1 MAGRTSSWM
10 QLSAQRFRM
19 RRLEHALVRRDV
31 AMHDDPLRSQSLSI
45 VAGAVLAVIVVAAC
59 VVVAVVR
66 PHGTL
71 GPARIVLV
79 RESGALYVLIGEAW
93 HPAANLASARLIT
106 RSADEP
112 RVVGQRALD
121 GVRRGPAVG
130 IPGAPDPLGA
140 PQSWDVWT
148 VCDGADTVV
157 AAGAGTSPADRFDPD
172 RTVLV
177 TPRGEGPALTYL
189 LYEGRRAR
197 VDLRETAVVRALRL
211 DRVVPQPVSR
221 ALLDTVPEVAPI
233 TVPPVEEE
241 GEAGPGAVGEPVGSV
256 VRVLGAAGAEHY
268 VVLADGMQR
277 VGEVAAD
284 VIRFAR
290 AESTAVA
297 PAVAPAVVA
306 ATHLVDRLPVA
317 DFPAHARPAAG
328 ASDGVVCARW
338 HAGTAEPSSTTT
350 VLVGAALPADADTV
364 ALAQADGAGP
374 RVDRVHLPRGRSSY
388 VASTPILGSGGGT
401 GPRHLVTDV
410 GVVSGVRD
418 DAAATAL
425 GLPSAPVS
433 APWPVLAWLPHGP
446 ELAIEDASVA
456 RDAPAANPR

>member
-10 QLSAQRFRM
+10 QLSAQRFRV
-19 RRLEHALVRRDV
+19 RRVEHALVRRDV
-31 AMHDDPLRSQSLSI
+31 AMHDDPLRSQSLAF
-45 VAGAVLAVIVVAAC
+45 VAGAVLALIVVAAC

-66 PHGTL
+66 PHGTV
-71 GPARIVLV
+71 GSARIVLV
-79 RESGALYVLIGEAW
+79 RESGALYVLIGETW
-93 HPAANLASARLIT
+93 HPAVNLASAWLIT

-112 RVVGQRALD
+112 RVVGERALD

-130 IPGAPDPLGA
+130 IPGAPDPIGA
-140 PQSWDVWT
+140 PQAWDVWT
-148 VCDGADTVV
+148 VCDGVDTVV
-157 AAGAGTSPADRFDPD
+157 AAGSGSSPADHFDPD

-197 VDLRETAVVRALRL
+197 IDLRETAVVRALRL
-211 DRVVPQPVSR
+211 DRIVPQPVSR
-221 ALLDTVPEVAPI
+221 ALLDTVAEVAPI
-233 TVPPVEEE
+233 TVPRIERA
-241 GEAGPGAVGEPVGSV
+241 GETGPGAVGEPVGSV

-268 VVLADGMQR
+268 VVLADGLQR

-297 PAVAPAVVA
+297 TTVAPAAVA
-306 ATHLVDRLPVA
+306 ATALVDRLPVA
-317 DFPAHARPAAG
+317 DFPARARPVVG
-328 ASDGVVCARW
+328 ASSELVCARW
-338 HAGTAEPSSTTT
+338 HAGTADAPSTTT

-374 RVDRVHLPRGRSSY
+374 RVDRVLLPRGRSSY
-388 VASTPILGSGGGT
+388 VASTPILGPGGNT
-401 GPRHLVTDV
+401 GPRHLVTDA
-410 GVVSGVRD
+410 GVVFGVRD
-418 DAAATAL
+418 DAAAEAL
-425 GLPSAPVS
+425 GLPDAPIA
-433 APWPVLAWLPHGP
+433 APWPVLAWLPRGP

-456 RDAPAANPR
+456 RDAPVATPR

>member
-1 MAGRTSSWM
+1 M
-10 QLSAQRFRM
+10 QSSAQRFLV

-31 AMHDDPLRSQSLSI
+31 AMHDDPLRSQTMSF

-66 PHGTL
+66 PHGTV
-71 GPARIVLV
+71 GSARIVLV
-79 RESGALYVLIGEAW
+79 RESGALYVLIGETW

-112 RVVGQRALD
+112 RVVGERALD
-121 GVRRGPAVG
+121 GIQRGPAVG
-130 IPGAPDPLGA
+130 IPGAPDPVGA
-140 PQSWDVWT
+140 PQAWDVWT

-157 AAGAGTSPADRFDPD
+157 AAGSGSSPADRFDPD

-211 DRVVPQPVSR
+211 DRIVPQPVSR
-221 ALLDTVPEVAPI
+221 ALLDTLPEVAPI
-233 TVPPVEEE
+233 TVPRIEGV
-241 GEAGPGAVGEPVGSV
+241 GEAGPSAVGEPVGSV
-256 VRVLGAAGAEHY
+256 VRVLGAAGTEHY
-268 VVLADGMQR
+268 VVLTDGMQR
-277 VGEVAAD
+277 IGEVAAD

-297 PAVAPAVVA
+297 PTVAPAAVA
-306 ATHLVDRLPVA
+306 VTQLVDRLPVA
-317 DFPAHARPAAG
+317 DFPAHARPAVG
-328 ASDGVVCARW
+328 ASSHLVCARW
-338 HAGTAEPSSTTT
+338 HAGTAEAPSTTT

-364 ALAQADGAGP
+364 TLAQADGAGP
-374 RVDRVHLPRGRSSY
+374 RVDRVRLPRGRSSY
-388 VASTPILGSGGGT
+388 VASTPILGPGGGT
-401 GPRHLVTDV
+401 GPRHLVTDA

-425 GLPSAPVS
+425 GLPDDPIA
-433 APWPVLAWLPHGP
+433 APWPVLAWLPCGP
-446 ELAIEDASVA
+446 ELAIADASVA
-456 RDAPAANPR
+456 RDALVATPR